1 MTELARYYEAFNEE
15 REFNLTTA
23 ALFAMACGLSFVYFR
38 GLIGR
43 SLAFLQFLG
52 AAYFLYLGTIEYA
65 RKKRRLFGLLDS
77 NEGLTPASRED
88 VICIETIIQENRT
101 SKPAALVAIGMLLLA
116 LVYLV
121 AR

>member
-1 MTELARYYEAFNEE
+1 MSELARYYEAINEE

-23 ALFAMACGLSFVYFR
+23 AIFAMAGGLSFVSFR

-43 SLAFLQFLG
+43 LLAFLQFLG
-52 AAYFLYLGTIEYA
+52 AAYFLYLGTIVYG
-65 RKKRRLFGLLDS
+65 RKQRQLFALLDS
-77 NEGLTPASRED
+77 HECHTAGSRE
-88 VICIETIIQENRT
+88 VVLSIETIVQENRT
-101 SKPAALVAIGMLLLA
+101 SKPAALIGIGMILLV

>member
-1 MTELARYYEAFNEE
+1 MTELARYYEAITEE

-23 ALFAMACGLSFVYFR
+23 AMFAMAGGLSFVYFR
-38 GLIGR
+38 GLVGR

-52 AAYFLYLGTIEYA
+52 AAYFLYLGTIEYG
-65 RKKRRLFGLLDS
+65 RKRRQLFALLNS
-77 NEGLTPASRED
+77 SEGPTTASRED
-88 VICIETIIQENRT
+88 VISIEAIIQENRM
-101 SKPAALVAIGMLLLA
+101 SKPAALIAIGMMLLA